1 MKIEELINNLDPVTI
16 IEFKNYIIEHLSDLC
31 SKKNS
36 NSKII
41 SKFRNKEIFCEKCGC
56 KLYKNGRTKNGIQKY
71 ICSGCR
77 ASSSETTNTI
87 ICHSKLSFEIWK
99 NVIDNLLNG
108 FSLRRIAEEN
118 NISLLTS
125 FRIRHKVLYA
135 LKDFIENISLSGKI
149 QSDEKYFSINLKGTK
164 QKNMPRFSKKRTSKG
179 NGIKG
184 ISHHKVCVVSSIDEN
199 DNLLLKI
206 VGLGRCTTDML
217 KDSLGQ
223 KLNNAKSVNAD
234 SASAYQDFCEC
245 YNLTLHA
252 IPSGFHSDDIFN
264 ISEINGI
271 HSQLETWISKFRGI
285 STRHLQE
292 YLNWFVYIFT
302 MKKRFMLNKIKTE
315 SYSRLL
321 INDNYI
327 KSNDIFKIQMPIDLN
342 IAYAEYINQ
351 S

>member
-1 MKIEELINNLDPVTI
+1 MKIEELLKELDPVTI
-16 IEFKNYIIEHLSDLC
+16 IEFKNYLLENLSDLC
-31 SKKNS
+31 SAKNS

-41 SKFRNKEIFCEKCGC
+41 SNFKHEEMFCEKCGC
-56 KLYKNGRTKNGIQKY
+56 KLYKNGTTKSGIQKY
-71 ICSGCR
+71 ICSGCKTNF
-77 ASSSETTNTI
+77 SETTNTI

-108 FSLRRIAEEN
+108 FSLRRISEEN

-125 FRIRHKVLYA
+125 FRLRHKVLYA
-135 LKDFIENISLSGKI
+135 LKHFIESINLSGEI

-164 QKNMPRFSKKRTSKG
+164 PKNMPRYSKKRTST
-179 NGIKG
+179 NSPYRG
-184 ISHHKVCVVSSIDEN
+184 ISHHKICVVSSIDEN

-217 KDSLGQ
+217 NKSLGK
-223 KLNNAKSVNAD
+223 KLNNAKSITAD
-234 SASAYQDFCEC
+234 SASAYQEFCK
-245 YNLTLHA
+245 NNHLTLNA
-252 IPSGFHSDDIFN
+252 IPSGFHENDIFN

-271 HSQLETWISKFRGI
+271 HSQLETWFSKFRGV

-292 YLNWFVYIFT
+292 YLDWFVYIFT

-315 SYSRLL
+315 SYTK
-321 INDNYI
+321 IIIDNNYI
-327 KSNDIFKIQMPIDLN
+327 KGKDIFSVNMPIDLN
-342 IAYAEYINQ
+342 IAYAKYHYQ

>member
-1 MKIEELINNLDPVTI
+1 MKIEELIKDLDPVTI
-16 IEFKNYIIEHLSDLC
+16 IEFKNYIVEHLSDLC
-31 SKKNS
+31 STKNS

-41 SKFRNKEIFCEKCGC
+41 SKFKDKDLFCKECGC
-56 KLYKNGRTKNGIQKY
+56 KLYKNGKTKNGIQKY
-71 ICSGCR
+71 ICSGCKITL
-77 ASSSETTNTI
+77 SETTNTI
-87 ICHSKLSFEIWK
+87 ICHSKLPFEIWS

-135 LKDFIENISLSGKI
+135 LKNFIEDINLSGKI
-149 QSDEKYFSINLKGTK
+149 QSDEKYFSVNLKGTK
-164 QKNMPRFSKKRTSKG
+164 KENMPRYSKKRTSKG
-179 NGIKG
+179 NSTRG
-184 ISHHKVCVVSSIDEN
+184 ISHHKICVVSSIDEN

-217 KDSLGQ
+217 KESLGK
-223 KLNNAKSVNAD
+223 KLNNAKSVSAD
-234 SASAYQDFCEC
+234 SSSAYQSFCEK

-252 IPSGFHSDDIFN
+252 IPSGFHNDGIYN

-271 HSQLETWISKFRGI
+271 HSQLETWLCKFRGV

-292 YLNWFVYIFT
+292 YLDWFVYIFT
-302 MKKRFMLNKIKTE
+302 MKKRFMLSKIKTE
-315 SYSRLL
+315 SYSKLL
-321 INDNYI
+321 IDNNYI
-327 KSNDIFKIQMPIDLN
+327 KSKDIFNIEMPIDLN
-342 IAYAEYINQ
+342 VAYAEYLNQ

>member
-1 MKIEELINNLDPVTI
+1 MKIEELIKDLDPVTI
-16 IEFKNYIIEHLSDLC
+16 IEFKNYIVEHLSDIC
-31 SKKNS
+31 STKNS

-41 SKFRNKEIFCEKCGC
+41 SKFKDKDLFCKECGC
-56 KLYKNGRTKNGIQKY
+56 KLYKNGKTKNGIQKY
-71 ICSGCR
+71 ICSGCKITL
-77 ASSSETTNTI
+77 SETTNTI
-87 ICHSKLSFEIWK
+87 ICHSKLPFEIWS

-135 LKDFIENISLSGKI
+135 LKSFVENISLSGEI

-164 QKNMPRFSKKRTSKG
+164 AENMPRYSKKRTSTSSPYR
-179 NGIKG
+179 G

-217 KDSLGQ
+217 KDALGQ
-223 KLNNAKSVNAD
+223 KLNNAKSINAD
-234 SASAYQDFCEC
+234 SASAYQGFCEE
-245 YNLTLHA
+245 YNLILNA
-252 IPSGFHSDDIFN
+252 IPSGFHNDGIFN

-292 YLNWFVYIFT
+292 YLDWFVYIFT
-302 MKKRFMLNKIKTE
+302 MKKRFMLSKIKTA
-315 SYSRLL
+315 SYSKLL
-321 INDNYI
+321 IDNNYI
-327 KSNDIFKIQMPIDLN
+327 KSKDIFNIEMPIDLN
-342 IAYAEYINQ
+342 VAYAEYLNQ